1 MNNNDENRHGDNRR
15 ENLHVLSIDE
25 VVSTQPELGPSVP
38 DGGFGWIVFIATLFF
53 QALLPCL
60 IVNFGIFLAFTKL
73 EKGTGDDKN
82 IVLWDDSILYVP
94 LFFAISRLFFD
105 SCVRTLTSSAT
116 SPRLISVVGTCLTC
130 AGLLFMWMGMTAN
143 KDYWLFAPA
152 GLLSGLGSSIA
163 LIQCETLVA
172 QYFRQKLSILNQI
185 SHFFSIMGF
194 LIAPIVLGHHILN
207 TTLTQ
212 VLLWYQAIIL
222 QGLIA
227 SLFFR
232 KPQYLKSKNR
242 SKPYQF
248 VLSNPDD
255 EEDILSKNSRELQ
268 IKRQTST
275 ETRVSKIPIGPQ
287 PSTSSTKTTSTIVSD
302 ELIQVQ
308 EDHYGSTQNQAK
320 NWVDF
325 EGNDEDIKYAKL
337 NEWEVFDDDDDDE
350 DKTPKKQQWE
360 RFQDDGPPS
369 PRIVNDL
376 SLAEETNTQSANKR
390 PSPLFADFP
399 VNNNDTYA
407 YDDEIV
413 TDTTN
418 ANVFV
423 PAVVNSGNFKR
434 QMDVLKE
441 ATFYKSL
448 LTMVANTYSSFV
460 FFSLF
465 PSYLYVQAEFVNIRH
480 MSQLVGILSIV
491 NLIFLCIV
499 YWFKIDQ
506 KKRAICFWIFY
517 WIGSVGYFMIADF
530 THEYL
535 LLIGGVQIILSTV
548 ALEYT
553 AKPLLRI
560 PVRGGTSNE
569 NFLLCFFSSLALL
582 LFVFIDIS
590 FKTCFRLVAVL
601 HFFTGSLWLANFFY
615 KKLRVR

>member
-1 MNNNDENRHGDNRR
+1 M
-15 ENLHVLSIDE
+15 
-25 VVSTQPELGPSVP
+25 
-38 DGGFGWIVFIATLFF
+38 
-53 QALLPCL
+53 
-60 IVNFGIFLAFTKL
+60 
-73 EKGTGDDKN
+73 
-82 IVLWDDSILYVP
+82 
-94 LFFAISRLFFD
+94 
-105 SCVRTLTSSAT
+105 
-116 SPRLISVVGTCLTC
+116 
-130 AGLLFMWMGMTAN
+130 
-143 KDYWLFAPA
+143 
-152 GLLSGLGSSIA
+152 
-163 LIQCETLVA
+163 
-172 QYFRQKLSILNQI
+172 
-185 SHFFSIMGF
+185 
-194 LIAPIVLGHHILN
+194 
-207 TTLTQ
+207 
-212 VLLWYQAIIL
+212 
-222 QGLIA
+222 
-227 SLFFR
+227 
-232 KPQYLKSKNR
+232 
-242 SKPYQF
+242 
-248 VLSNPDD
+248 
-255 EEDILSKNSRELQ
+255 
-268 IKRQTST
+268 
-275 ETRVSKIPIGPQ
+275 SKIPIGPQ

-465 PSYLYVQAEFVNIRH
+465 PSYLYIQAEFVNIRH

-517 WIGSVGYFMIADF
+517 WIGSVGYFSK
-530 THEYL
+530 YL
-535 LLIGGVQIILSTV
+535 LS
-548 ALEYT
+548 
-553 AKPLLRI
+553 
-560 PVRGGTSNE
+560 
-569 NFLLCFFSSLALL
+569 SSLVVIL
-582 LFVFIDIS
+582 
-590 FKTCFRLVAVL
+590 
-601 HFFTGSLWLANFFY
+601 FFY
-615 KKLRVR
+615 LQ